1 MVLNIAKGKAAP
13 KSAATKATSKSK
25 SAKEIKTK
33 GKPTNAPESYS
44 EIRKMLDK
52 PLSECKPLPIGR
64 NGAKVAPRRF
74 HLLADDVAKLQTEY
88 KETKRIPNPHNR
100 GAYFYFVGA
109 LITLGKDKAHSFR
122 TVKDQMRLAMSAS
135 DTKDENGKSDWQRFV
150 GKEAHTDDAESA
162 LDVDGRLKQNAYVL
176 QRLGGLTPY
185 GLKLLQVGQQVLK
198 TKGLV
203 IDILKDKDGSQGE
216 KSPKGS
222 KGIAYRLNTNSATPI
237 NETIRQRKA
246 N

>member
-1 MVLNIAKGKAAP
+1 MSVATLKASR
-13 KSAATKATSKSK
+13 KSTKTISKATSKGK
-25 SAKEIKTK
+25 GDKAKAKVPYSIV
-33 GKPTNAPESYS
+33 SQYS

-52 PLSECKPLPIGR
+52 PLAEIKPLPIGR

-74 HLLADDVAKLQTEY
+74 HLLSDDVATLRDEFAK
-88 KETKRIPNPHNR
+88 TKKIPNPHNR

-176 QRLGGLTPY
+176 QRLGGMTPY

-198 TKGLV
+198 SKGMV
-203 IDILKDKDGSQGE
+203 VDILKGKDGKE
-216 KSPKGS
+216 
-222 KGIAYRLNTNSATPI
+222 IMYRLNTNSATPM
-237 NETIRQRKA
+237 NEFIRRRNAK
-246 N
+246 